1 MLEGCVNPRD
11 FIYGGGKEKGK
22 DPFEI
27 FRRLI
32 RWSRSLERN
41 GRKEALQ
48 FRARRSLPSVLCT
61 RIRKAG
67 LSLPPR
73 RNLSAVIAGGKI
85 IARPNKFYLLT
96 CLSLSV
102 PDTSVRVQ
110 RGIVSQY
117 ERGAAQESGTGGD
130 LVDGAGK
137 MKRLIDPRGENL
149 IRFERGNPTGVSIGN
164 KNCVCEFFDRF
175 VFID

>member
-1 MLEGCVNPRD
+1 MRGQINSICSHV
-11 FIYGGGKEKGK
+11 
-22 DPFEI
+22 
-27 FRRLI
+27 
-32 RWSRSLERN
+32 S
-41 GRKEALQ
+41 
-48 FRARRSLPSVLCT
+48 
-61 RIRKAG
+61 
-67 LSLPPR
+67 
-73 RNLSAVIAGGKI
+73 
-85 IARPNKFYLLT
+85 
-96 CLSLSV
+96 LSLSV

-117 ERGAAQESGTGGD
+117 ERGAAQESGAGGD